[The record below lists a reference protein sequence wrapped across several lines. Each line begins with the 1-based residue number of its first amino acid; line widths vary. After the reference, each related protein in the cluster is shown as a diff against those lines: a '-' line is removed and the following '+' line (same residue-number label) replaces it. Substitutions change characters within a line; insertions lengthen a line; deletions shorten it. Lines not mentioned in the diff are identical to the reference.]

1 MDNNIGLD
9 LSGKR
14 LGPASAIV
22 IASLVTGNKVLK
34 HFGVR
39 RNAISG
45 EAAQQLATAVLASP
59 SLELFGTVPL
69 KR

>member
-1 MDNNIGLD
+1 M
-9 LSGKR
+9 
-14 LGPASAIV
+14 

-69 KR
+69 MR